1 MARIAPHP
9 GRLAVPPAAAGT
21 PMAATVRWHSGGC
34 GRKKGCAGGS
44 SAVVGGGVGE
54 GILVMKHSLWVL
66 PQHSQMT
73 KMGR

>member
-9 GRLAVPPAAAGT
+9 GRLTVPPAAAGT
-21 PMAATVRWHSGGC
+21 PMAVTVRWHSGGC
-34 GRKKGCAGGS
+34 GCKKGCAGGS
-44 SAVVGGGVGE
+44 SAVVWRVGE

-73 KMGR
+73 KMGQ

>member
-34 GRKKGCAGGS
+34 RRKKGCAGGS
-44 SAVVGGGVGE
+44 SAVVGGGLERGF
-54 GILVMKHSLWVL
+54 W
-66 PQHSQMT
+66 
-73 KMGR
+73 